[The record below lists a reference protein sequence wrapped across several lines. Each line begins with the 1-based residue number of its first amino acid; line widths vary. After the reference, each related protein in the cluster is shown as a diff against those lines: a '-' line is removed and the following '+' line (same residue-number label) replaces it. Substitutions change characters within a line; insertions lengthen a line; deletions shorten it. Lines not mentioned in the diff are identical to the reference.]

1 MTEKT
6 PLDKKIGYVDK
17 THIKVGTENAN
28 AVLLVKHVRA
38 SIQELKEKLMERCE
52 EIKLWEAD
60 ALMRIYD
67 EEINKIF
74 GKLADKEEKSK

>member
-1 MTEKT
+1 MKTEKT
-6 PLDKKIGYVDK
+6 PLSEKMIY
-17 THIKVGTENAN
+17 NAN
-28 AVLLVKHVRA
+28 YEEDSTIFFSKDVRA

-74 GKLADKEEKSK
+74 GKLADKEENSK